1 MAPRGK
7 TLVESSFD
15 LTLFVKIATHR
26 YFRFWGRTL
35 VGNARV
41 FATEDPELSRR
52 AETPKASWIKNSGEV
67 GRFT

>member
-41 FATEDPELSRR
+41 LATEDPELKPKSRN
-52 AETPKASWIKNSGEV
+52 AKSKLD
-67 GRFT
+67 